1 MVLIA
6 APDHRLARVPAPIPT
21 DEIAREI
28 VIMRE
33 PGSGTRAAIERHFAA
48 KGVDYL
54 LGCEFNTNEAIK
66 LAVQAG
72 LGLAVVS
79 EQTIEIELETRR
91 LVVLA
96 VEGFPLVRRWY
107 VVHRRD
113 KRLSAAASAFV
124 ELLMAQKT
132 LAGPDEARPV
142 RRTRNS

>member
-1 MVLIA
+1 VVIA
-6 APDHRLARVPAPIPT
+6 APTHRFAKLSSITMKHLARETFVS
-21 DEIAREI
+21 
-28 VIMRE
+28 RE